1 MIQVLFRLTHPTGFY
16 VNLPVGAVVALMII
30 FVHIPE
36 QIPKEKALTVLL
48 KLHSYLDLIGFAL
61 FAPAVLQLLLALQYG
76 GNALAWDSSQVIG
89 LFVGSAV
96 TFAVWMLWNRHR
108 GDNALLPHSM
118 LRSRIVWTSGIF
130 QAFFVSAVY
139 GVAYYLPI
147 YFQSINDASAFLSG
161 VYLLPTILPE
171 LAASA
176 SAGPI
181 SKCPVS
187 PKPIVTCFDSRQ

>member
-1 MIQVLFRLTHPTGFY
+1 
-16 VNLPVGAVVALMII
+16 MII

-118 LRSRIVWTSGIF
+118 LRSRLVWPSGIF